1 MLHLPVFAALE
12 DRDCLVVGG
21 GAVAERRVRMLLD
34 ARARVTVLAPALTD
48 ALERLAA
55 SEALIAKRE
64 RFNDQPLEPYWF
76 VVAASDDEAVNAR
89 VAAAAAALKRWCN
102 VVDDPARCSAIMPA
116 IIDREPVTIAISSGG
131 HAPVLARWLKSLI
144 ETSLPSRIGALA
156 RLAGAWRRRVAQALP
171 GLDERRRFW
180 QTAFDGH
187 VAALSF
193 AGRDEAAGRA
203 LGDALAGSSANAG
216 RRVPGEAYLVGA
228 GPGNRDLLTLR
239 GRQLLADADVVL
251 YDRLVGAEILDFAR
265 REAEL
270 ICVAKTPG
278 RPSITQEQIS
288 RLLVQKVAAGHRV
301 CRLKGGDP
309 MIFGRGGEEVEA
321 LVAAGLPFQIV
332 PGVSA
337 VEGCAAYAGVP
348 LTLRG
353 ESRAVLITTGHAE
366 GRLAPDLSSFKP
378 GQTLALYMAVSRLPQ
393 LGLELMRLGH
403 APATSV
409 AIIERGTTDA
419 QRVISTRLA
428 DLADA
433 HAELEIESPS
443 LIVVGP
449 TSRHAERYAWFAPGR
464 VEVFQPK
471 DAADRLAHV
480 S

>member
-1 MLHLPVFAALE
+1 MLHLPVFTDLR

-21 GAVAERRVRMLLD
+21 GAVAERRVRLLLD
-34 ARARVTVLAPALTD
+34 AGARVTVLAPALTD

-55 SEALIAKRE
+55 AGTLIAKRE
-64 RFNDQPLEPYWF
+64 RFTDQTLDPYWF
-76 VVAASDDEAVNAR
+76 VVAASGDEAVNAR

-131 HAPVLARWLKSLI
+131 HAPVLARRLKGLI
-144 ETSLPSRIGALA
+144 ETWLPARIGTLA
-156 RLAGAWRRRVAQALP
+156 RLAGAWRRRVKHALP
-171 GLDERRRFW
+171 DLDERRRFW

-193 AGRDEAAGRA
+193 AGRDEAADRA
-203 LGDALAGSSANAG
+203 LGDALAAWSAGAG
-216 RRVPGEAYLVGA
+216 RRAPGEAYLVGA
-228 GPGNRDLLTLR
+228 GPGNPDLLTLR

-270 ICVAKTPG
+270 VCVAKTPG
-278 RPSITQEQIS
+278 QPSITQEQIN
-288 RLLVQKVAAGHRV
+288 RLLVQQVAAGHRV

-353 ESRAVLITTGHAE
+353 VSRAVLITTGHAE
-366 GRLAPDLSSFKP
+366 GRLSPDLSSFKP
-378 GQTLALYMAVSRLPQ
+378 GQTLALYMAVARLPELGRQ
-393 LGLELMRLGH
+393 LIRLGH

-433 HAELEIESPS
+433 HAELKIESPS

-449 TSRHAERYAWFAPGR
+449 TSGYAERYAWFAPGR
-464 VEVFQPK
+464 VEVYAK